1 MVRSLTAGTVES
13 RLFHDSRRPLH
24 VENFEAGIKQKP
36 TERKTGQSQAE
47 QKGDGPIQ

>member
-1 MVRSLTAGTVES
+1 MTHVAS
-13 RLFHDSRRPLH
+13 LH

-36 TERKTGQSQAE
+36 TERKTGQSQAG

>member
-36 TERKTGQSQAE
+36 DGEEDGTIAGRA
-47 QKGDGPIQ
+47 KG